1 MTVRWVVR
9 SMYSGVPDMLA
20 FENAGLRFR
29 GGGGVEDLTFEVH
42 PGEVVAL
49 IGLNGAGKT
58 TLMRLALG
66 MLRPQQGAVRLFDHP
81 LSHLPSASWARVGAL
96 IEVPLAY
103 PELTVR
109 ENLRIAC
116 YLHGS
121 DPDRVPD
128 ALEAWRLAPV
138 ADRRFRHLSLGNRQ
152 RVGLAAA
159 LQHDPRLVVLDEPS
173 NALDPA
179 SVILLRDQLAQRAKD
194 GAAILVSSH
203 YLDEVARIADRAL
216 LMNKGRMIGALDTTG
231 SDLERTFFERVRQDD
246 EHHSSAVEVLR

>member
-1 MTVRWVVR
+1 
-9 SMYSGVPDMLA
+9 MLV
-20 FENAGLRFR
+20 FENVSRLFR
-29 GGGGVEDLTFEVH
+29 GGAGVTDLALAVE
-42 PGEVVAL
+42 PGEIVAL

-66 MLRPQQGAVRLFDHP
+66 MLRPQQGVVSVLGHP
-81 LSHLPSASWARVGAL
+81 LDAVPAETWAQVGAL

-109 ENLRIAC
+109 KNLHLAC
-116 YLHGS
+116 LLREADPGRVTDSLH
-121 DPDRVPD
+121 
-128 ALEAWRLAPV
+128 AWRLDPF

-159 LQHDPRLVVLDEPS
+159 MQHDPRLIVLDEPS

-179 SVILLRDQLAQRAKD
+179 SVILLREQLIRRAQD

-203 YLDEVARIADRAL
+203 HLDEVARIADRVL
-216 LMNKGRMIGALDTTG
+216 LMNAGRLIGELDITG
-231 SDLERTFFERVRQDD
+231 QDLERAFFERIRQDD
-246 EHHSSAVEVLR
+246 EHRDDMEVVR